1 AISNSFGTVGVNEH
15 LRHSFAGEDY
25 GHVVQI
31 HLEDAG
37 RARKSAQRMEMFSVI
52 GLTLDEV
59 STGSLPHVHLA
70 KTLENR
76 MTKSD
81 FRFGEIILV
90 YTTVETDTQGLV
102 ARTKYREQGQFLVFL
117 YFNDVAV
124 EACKE
129 IGIPIRVL
137 DRINE
142 TPLPSPRPYVP

>member
-1 AISNSFGTVGVNEH
+1 M
-15 LRHSFAGEDY
+15 
-25 GHVVQI
+25 Q
-31 HLEDAG
+31 
-37 RARKSAQRMEMFSVI
+37 MFSVV

-70 KTLENR
+70 KTLDNR

-81 FRFGEIILV
+81 FRLAEIVLV
-90 YTTVETDTQGLV
+90 YTTVETDTQGLI

-129 IGIPIRVL
+129 MGIPIRIL
-137 DRINE
+137 DRIE
-142 TPLPSPRPYVP
+142 ESELPSRRSKVLERPYLAPVSK